1 MAPSDT
7 KSWAEEFAAE
17 LVVDGEHIPFERV
30 LARHLDAVT
39 KLRQSSRHTWP
50 GIASILVRGGARRA
64 DGGLISADQIRVGY
78 SRLVRHVLS
87 ESSQRRELDR
97 GTAESSDNRSPRL
110 KPPLRSHQPPRHG
123 LLTGSKP
130 TRSLTIQPTFSSSP
144 DEDISGDDIQLAL
157 ERLNKLNQK

>member
-7 KSWAEEFAAE
+7 KSWAEGFAAE

-39 KLRQSSRHTWP
+39 KLRQAAGHTWP
-50 GIASILVRGGARRA
+50 GIASMLVRGGARRP

-78 SRLVRHVLS
+78 SRLVRHALL
-87 ESSQRRELDR
+87 ESQQRELDR
-97 GTAESSDNRSPRL
+97 GTAERSVNRSPHR
-110 KPPLRSHQPPRHG
+110 KPPPRSSQPPGHR
-123 LLTGSKP
+123 LLTVSEP
-130 TRSLTIQPTFSSSP
+130 SRSSTIQPTFSSS

-157 ERLNKLNQK
+157 ERLAKLNQK